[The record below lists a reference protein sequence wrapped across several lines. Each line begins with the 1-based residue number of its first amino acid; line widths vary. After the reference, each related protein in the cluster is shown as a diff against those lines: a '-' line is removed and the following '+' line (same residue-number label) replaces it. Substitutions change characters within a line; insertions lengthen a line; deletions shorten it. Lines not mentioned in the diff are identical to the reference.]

1 MVLYGLLSTLYPKRE
16 EVQVQTIVNT
26 LGNNAGVML
35 FFSFIIVAVAT
46 VVSIVTSRLTRPER
60 YLYRL
65 SSELDSMQEK
75 FLASSRYH
83 LEVAATLEY
92 LDQIQER
99 PELMDRLGQTSRE
112 VLTASLLQRMS
123 LLAGTLAVMH
133 KELEQAESSYA
144 YNSTSFRATHVSNIR
159 DEITQLQADQQALH
173 QLCELLGGVP
183 SVTT

>member
-1 MVLYGLLSTLYPKRE
+1 MVLYGLLSTYTPNERKC
-16 EVQVQTIVNT
+16 NMGT
-26 LGNNAGVML
+26 LGNILSNNAEVML

-46 VVSIVTSRLTRPER
+46 VVSIVTSRLTKPER

-92 LDQIQER
+92 LDQIQES
-99 PELMDRLGQTSRE
+99 PALMDRLGQTSRE

-133 KELEQAESSYA
+133 TELEKAESSYA
-144 YNSTSFRATHVSNIR
+144 YSSTPFRATHVSNIR
-159 DEITQLQADQQALH
+159 GEITQLQADQQALH